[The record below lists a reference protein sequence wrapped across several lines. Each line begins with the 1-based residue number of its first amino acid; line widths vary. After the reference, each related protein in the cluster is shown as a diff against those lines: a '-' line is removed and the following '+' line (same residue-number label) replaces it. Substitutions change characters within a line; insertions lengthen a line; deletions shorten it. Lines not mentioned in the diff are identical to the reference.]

1 MLQCATYLVVRRANR
16 QHALAQIESSLRAGA
31 RIFEKLIEQ
40 RNEQIAAAAG
50 ILSRDHAFQEA
61 FAGAD
66 QDRDTTLSA
75 LASLRGRVRADAV
88 LMASLDKELL
98 FDTRRSQVHGV
109 PFPFPKLIDRAETS
123 DSTYT
128 FVVLDGELYAIAVAP
143 LLAPDPIAWLCPMFR
158 IDDDFARE
166 IKSYTNLEITF
177 LNGAD
182 LFGTTLPNR
191 RSVDAMLRNR
201 MLPPKQVIDL
211 RLGREIFL
219 SYVVP
224 LPAENGSPIA
234 LLQRSLDKELAPY
247 LRLERTYLGLAL
259 LGLAISAALGWWIA
273 RGVSRPVLEL
283 ARGAREI
290 ATGNYNHRVQLKQE
304 DEIGSLAESFND
316 MSAGLV
322 ERDRVRDLLGK
333 VVSPAIA
340 SELLRKKVTLGGE
353 QREVTVLFSDLR
365 NFTGMSEAL
374 GPEEM
379 LGILNHY
386 FTRMAAVV
394 EKHGG
399 VVDKYVGDALMAL
412 FGAPVASPADAD
424 HALRAALE
432 MTEALNDLNQQ
443 WERRGLPKIGVG
455 IGINTAVV
463 IAGNMGSEKRL
474 NYTVIGDGVN
484 LASRLEALTKR
495 PEYDACIIVSGATLA
510 KANERYCTCPLGEV
524 TVKGKQ
530 VTTEIFALLG
540 CENRNLDEGDAE
552 VREND
557 EEKEKGSRRDQFNV

>member
-1 MLQCATYLVVRRANR
+1 LQCAIYLLVRQANR
-16 QHALAQIESSLRAGA
+16 QHALTQIQSSLRTGA

-40 RNEQIAAAAG
+40 RNQQITTAAA

-61 FAGAD
+61 FAGTD
-66 QDRDTTLSA
+66 QDRETTLSA

-98 FDTRRSQVHGV
+98 FDTRRPQLHNV
-109 PFPFPKLIDRAETS
+109 PFPFPKLIDKAETNHA
-123 DSTYT
+123 TYA
-128 FVVLDGELYAIAVAP
+128 FVVLDRELYAIAVAP

-158 IDDDFARE
+158 IDNDFARE
-166 IKSYTNLEITF
+166 IKVYTNLEITF

-191 RSVDAMLRNR
+191 PTITQMLRNR
-201 MLPPKQVIDL
+201 ELPPKKVIDL
-211 RLGREIFL
+211 RLARESFV

-224 LPAENGSPIA
+224 LPAENARPIA

-247 LRLERTYLGLAL
+247 LRLERTYLILAL
-259 LGLAISAALGWWIA
+259 LGLIVSAMLGLWIA

-283 ARGAREI
+283 ASGAREI
-290 ATGNYNHRVQLKQE
+290 AAGNYNHRVKLKQE
-304 DEIGSLAESFND
+304 DEIGSLAASFNQ
-316 MSAGLV
+316 MSAGLA

-365 NFTGMSEAL
+365 NFTRMSEAL

-379 LGILNHY
+379 LAILNHY
-386 FTRMAAVV
+386 FTRMAAIV

-412 FGAPVASPADAD
+412 FGAPVASADDAD
-424 HALRAALE
+424 RALRAALE
-432 MTEALNDLNQQ
+432 MTTALDELNQQ
-443 WERRGLPKIGVG
+443 WHRRGLPTVGLG
-455 IGINTAVV
+455 IGINTGVV
-463 IAGNMGSEKRL
+463 VAGNMGSEKRL

-484 LASRLEALTKR
+484 VASRLEELTKT
-495 PEYDACIIVSGATLA
+495 PEYEARVIVSGATLA
-510 KANERYCTCPLGEV
+510 KAKEKYRTRRLGEV
-524 TVKGKQ
+524 AVKGKQ
-530 VTTEIFALLG
+530 IPTEIFALLG
-540 CENRNLDEGDAE
+540 
-552 VREND
+552 
-557 EEKEKGSRRDQFNV
+557 